1 MDEQIKEM
9 LWAIP
14 QFEKLEDY
22 ELAAELEK
30 AIKQLIA
37 KEIVKELENIND
49 GTDGEMCCSVHHEVI
64 ARLKHYKELFDEEH

>member
-1 MDEQIKEM
+1 MIDKQIKEM

-30 AIKQLIA
+30 AIKQLITEHA
-37 KEIVKELENIND
+37 EAELEKI
-49 GTDGEMCCSVHHEVI
+49 
-64 ARLKHYKELFDEEH
+64 LKNSSGGGNWRRQIVLRVEELKKGLK